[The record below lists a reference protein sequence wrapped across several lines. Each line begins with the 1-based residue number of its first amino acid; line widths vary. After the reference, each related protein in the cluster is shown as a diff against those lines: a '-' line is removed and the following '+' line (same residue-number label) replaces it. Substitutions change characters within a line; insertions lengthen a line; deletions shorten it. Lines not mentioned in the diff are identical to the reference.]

1 MKTYFFFIKFT
12 QELFLIVSILMLAT
26 LPSALAL
33 NPQWFSSSLYTW
45 FYAIAHFAL
54 FLVMLIRPLADVLR
68 EVPWLRPLV
77 ILRKGVGVFSATIV
91 VSFIITKVITDAGGY
106 FSSFVTVD
114 YWSLNH
120 LLLFAHLADLSA
132 ILLLITSNN
141 LSKRLLG
148 KNWKRLQR
156 LSYVYFYSSALYVV
170 VILQETIVMWYAVI
184 VTFFTTL
191 AWLRNHGY
199 LFILPTNKTT

>member
-33 NPQWFSSSLYTW
+33 NPQWFSSSSYTW

-91 VSFIITKVITDAGGY
+91 VSFIITKNNSNTKPEGLSEDER
-106 FSSFVTVD
+106 SSST
-114 YWSLNH
+114 
-120 LLLFAHLADLSA
+120 
-132 ILLLITSNN
+132 
-141 LSKRLLG
+141 
-148 KNWKRLQR
+148 
-156 LSYVYFYSSALYVV
+156 
-170 VILQETIVMWYAVI
+170 
-184 VTFFTTL
+184 
-191 AWLRNHGY
+191 
-199 LFILPTNKTT
+199 